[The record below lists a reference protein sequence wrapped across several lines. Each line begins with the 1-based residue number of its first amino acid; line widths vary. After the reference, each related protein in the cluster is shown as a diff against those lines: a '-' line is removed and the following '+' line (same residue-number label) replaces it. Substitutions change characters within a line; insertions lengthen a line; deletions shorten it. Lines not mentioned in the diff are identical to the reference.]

1 MQPDHSSS
9 SSDVSR
15 SNKSDLSQNSSQF
28 APPTKQG
35 RIEAHPEYI
44 SNSPG
49 AFTSAVN
56 SLRQVLPH
64 LKNVLAKS
72 RDPQS
77 RVSVWDYLKDMAVA
91 RPRQHM
97 LLSFE
102 NSEDSQNARQVVDS
116 MRHNVPPDCMCRLIL
131 VEDICSDLAQY
142 LSVVFGMSPEVC
154 EEHLANSGMMER
166 YLDEEPRD
174 WVSRRIAKEHTSL
187 RWYRPY
193 RISLEGLDE
202 TSLPLSRDKVL
213 NFTRR
218 EYETV
223 RRGFSVD
230 SVATTSHHIS
240 PSVNTW
246 RRYLDFRDVAEG
258 PMRDDD
264 LVVWEEKVT
273 IWQRRLHDCLFGRKP
288 FTKPQHILLMLFMQ
302 SSCLLITLH
311 TLQKTQKSSNKL
323 RHDLLPLMLRA

>member
-1 MQPDHSSS
+1 MQPDHPSSS
-9 SSDVSR
+9 GDVSR
-15 SNKSDLSQNSSQF
+15 SNKSDLSQNSSQS
-28 APPTKQG
+28 APPAK
-35 RIEAHPEYI
+35 RDDEEAHHEYT
-44 SNSPG
+44 SNSPN
-49 AFTSAVN
+49 AFTSAVK
-56 SLRQVLPH
+56 SLSQFLPH

-77 RVSVWDYLKDMAVA
+77 RVSVWDYLKDMTVA

-102 NSEDSQNARQVVDS
+102 NSEDSQDARQAVDS
-116 MRHNVPPDCMCRLIL
+116 MRHNVPPDCMCRLVL
-131 VEDICSDLAQY
+131 VEDVCSDLAQY
-142 LSVVFGMSPEVC
+142 LSVVFRMSPEVC
-154 EEHLANSGMMER
+154 EEHLVNSGLAER

-230 SVATTSHHIS
+230 SVATTSHHIFS
-240 PSVNTW
+240 SVNTW

-273 IWQRRLHDCLFGRKP
+273 IWRRRLQG
-288 FTKPQHILLMLFMQ
+288 LLV
-302 SSCLLITLH
+302 
-311 TLQKTQKSSNKL
+311 
-323 RHDLLPLMLRA
+323 R

>member
-1 MQPDHSSS
+1 MQPDPSS

-15 SNKSDLSQNSSQF
+15 SNKSDLSQNSSQP
-28 APPTKQG
+28 ASPTKQG
-35 RIEAHPEYI
+35 DAEAHPGYA
-44 SNSPG
+44 SNSPD
-49 AFTSAVN
+49 AFASAVK
-56 SLRQVLPH
+56 SFSQFLPH

-77 RVSVWDYLKDMAVA
+77 RVSVWDYLKDMTVA

-102 NSEDSQNARQVVDS
+102 NSDDSQDARQVVDS
-116 MRHNVPPDCMCRLIL
+116 MRHNVPPDCMCRLIV
-131 VEDICSDLAQY
+131 VEDICSDLVQY

-154 EEHLANSGMMER
+154 EEHLVNSGLIER

-174 WVSRRIAKEHTSL
+174 WVSRRIAKEHVSL

-202 TSLPLSRDKVL
+202 MSLPLSRDKVL

-230 SVATTSHHIS
+230 SVATTTHRIF
-240 PSVNTW
+240 PSFNTW

-273 IWQRRLHDCLFGRKP
+273 IWRRRQQDCLFGRNP
-288 FTKPQHILLMLFMQ
+288 FTNR
-302 SSCLLITLH
+302 STSY
-311 TLQKTQKSSNKL
+311 
-323 RHDLLPLMLRA
+323 

>member
-1 MQPDHSSS
+1 M
-9 SSDVSR
+9 
-15 SNKSDLSQNSSQF
+15 
-28 APPTKQG
+28 T
-35 RIEAHPEYI
+35 
-44 SNSPG
+44 
-49 AFTSAVN
+49 
-56 SLRQVLPH
+56 
-64 LKNVLAKS
+64 
-72 RDPQS
+72 
-77 RVSVWDYLKDMAVA
+77 VA

-102 NSEDSQNARQVVDS
+102 NLEDSQDARQVVDS
-116 MRHNVPPDCMCRLIL
+116 IRYNVPPHCMCRLIL
-131 VEDICSDLAQY
+131 VEDICSDLVQY

-154 EEHLANSGMMER
+154 EEHLADSGLTER

-174 WVSRRIAKEHTSL
+174 WISRRMAKEHISL

-223 RRGFSVD
+223 RMGLSVERKET
-230 SVATTSHHIS
+230 ARHYIF
-240 PSVNTW
+240 PSVNIW

-258 PMRDDD
+258 PMHEDD

-273 IWQRRLHDCLFGRKP
+273 IWRRRQQDCLFGKKA
-288 FTKPQHILLMLFMQ
+288 FTNG
-302 SSCLLITLH
+302 STSYSCYSCSH
-311 TLQKTQKSSNKL
+311 
-323 RHDLLPLMLRA
+323 RAC